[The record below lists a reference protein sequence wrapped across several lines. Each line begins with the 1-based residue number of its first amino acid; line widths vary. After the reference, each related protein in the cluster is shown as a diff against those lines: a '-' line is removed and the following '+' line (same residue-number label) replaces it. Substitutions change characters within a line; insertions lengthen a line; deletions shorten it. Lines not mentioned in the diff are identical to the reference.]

1 MPTLAD
7 KRPVGFVPL
16 GVFFFFGATM
26 ATFAAVTLAIPGTV
40 LDQVWKLN
48 PAGHAGLAPLG
59 RIMAVPF
66 LFLALVLLVAGIG
79 WLRRRSWGWALG
91 FVVITV
97 NLVGDIFNLVVRREW
112 TKGAVGVAIAGLL
125 LIYMTRSGVRNYFQ
139 KRPRKAPE
147 TTVS

>member
-79 WLRRRSWGWALG
+79 WLRRRSDAHASLTPALNEAYWQSLG
-91 FVVITV
+91 SPLSVSSPSFCSS
-97 NLVGDIFNLVVRREW
+97 
-112 TKGAVGVAIAGLL
+112 IA
-125 LIYMTRSGVRNYFQ
+125 
-139 KRPRKAPE
+139 
-147 TTVS
+147 